1 MGAGWISGVF
11 SFGGVCFLG
20 LSWWRFRIYV
30 LVICR
35 LVCFECN
42 MGGAGWFGG
51 LSSVIGWVD

>member
-1 MGAGWISGVF
+1 M
-11 SFGGVCFLG
+11 
-20 LSWWRFRIYV
+20 

-42 MGGAGWFGG
+42 MVGAGWFGG

>member
-1 MGAGWISGVF
+1 MWISGVF

-42 MGGAGWFGG
+42 MVDAGWFGG
-51 LSSVIGWVD
+51 FEFCDWLG